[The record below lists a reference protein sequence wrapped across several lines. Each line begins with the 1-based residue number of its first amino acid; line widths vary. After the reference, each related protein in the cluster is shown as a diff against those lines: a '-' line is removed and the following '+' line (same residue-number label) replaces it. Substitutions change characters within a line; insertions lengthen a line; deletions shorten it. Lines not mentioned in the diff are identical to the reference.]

1 MKCIINKIWKEK
13 KGEVKRPNRAWLKS
27 GGEVSGRAACLQ
39 RPQIRSTVSISRWGH
54 TDSFKRHPSRLLNSP
69 RNPKHF
75 SKHSKSLKK
84 ELLFPNTEEKFQSG
98 DNNVFMYRKKKL
110 KKLYFEKF
118 FICFLKQLSSLKVHS
133 CADAVVLWSESSCEY
148 SVFYIAWSISASISF
163 HKFQSDL
170 FYFEIR

>member
-13 KGEVKRPNRAWLKS
+13 KKGEVKRPHRAWLKS

-98 DNNVFMYRKKKL
+98 DNNVSVYRKKN
-110 KKLYFEKF
+110 FEETLFWKVIYLLFEAAQF
-118 FICFLKQLSSLKVHS
+118 FESSLLCRCSGFMIWKFLRVFCVLHS
-133 CADAVVLWSESSCEY
+133 MIY
-148 SVFYIAWSISASISF
+148 FSF
-163 HKFQSDL
+163 HKFP
-170 FYFEIR
+170 